1 MNGSAIRVLVV
12 DDHKIL
18 RRGLRE
24 VIEED
29 FPQAEFAEAENS
41 QTALEKV
48 YDAKWDLVLLDVNI
62 PGRSGMDVLEEI
74 KQTQPE
80 TPVLVISA
88 YPEEDFAIRALKL
101 RAAGYLTKNCVAD
114 ELNAAV
120 RKALAGGRY
129 VTASLAERLAESMG
143 SDLLGAP
150 HELLSN
156 RELQVLR
163 LIAVGRS
170 IKEIASELS
179 LSDKTVSTYRHRI
192 AEKMGLGSNVEL
204 TRYALQHRL
213 VE

>member
-1 MNGSAIRVLVV
+1 VLVV

-29 FPQAEFAEAENS
+29 FPDAEFAEAEDS

-48 YDAKWDLVLLDVNI
+48 YEAKWDLILLDVNI
-62 PGRSGMDVLEEI
+62 PGRSGMDVLAEI
-74 KQTQPE
+74 KHTQPE

-129 VTASLAERLAESMG
+129 VTASLAEKLAESMG
-143 SDLLGAP
+143 SDLATAP
-150 HELLSN
+150 HDLLSN

-179 LSDKTVSTYRHRI
+179 LSDKTVSTYRVRI
-192 AEKMGLGSNVEL
+192 AEKLGVSSNVEL

>member
-1 MNGSAIRVLVV
+1 MSATAIRVLVV

-29 FPQAEFAEAENS
+29 FPDAEFAEAENS

-48 YDAKWDLVLLDVNI
+48 YAAKWDLVLLDVNI
-62 PGRSGMDVLEEI
+62 PGRSGMDVLVEI

-143 SDLLGAP
+143 SDLAAAP

-163 LIAVGRS
+163 LIAIGRS
-170 IKEIASELS
+170 IKEIAAELS
-179 LSDKTVSTYRHRI
+179 LSDKTVSTYRVRI
-192 AEKMGLGSNVEL
+192 AEKMGLSSNVDL

>member
-1 MNGSAIRVLVV
+1 MNGSPIRVLVV

-24 VIEED
+24 LIEED
-29 FPQAEFAEAENS
+29 FPDAEFGEAENS
-41 QTALEKV
+41 QTALEQV
-48 YDAKWDLVLLDVNI
+48 YRAKWDLVLLDVNI
-62 PGRSGMDVLEEI
+62 PGRSGMDVLIEI

-80 TPVLVISA
+80 TPVLVVSA

-143 SDLLGAP
+143 SDLAGPP
-150 HELLSN
+150 HDLLSN

-192 AEKMGLGSNVEL
+192 AEKMGLNSNVEL

>member
-1 MNGSAIRVLVV
+1 MSATAIRVLVV

-29 FPQAEFAEAENS
+29 FPDAEFAEAEDS

-48 YDAKWDLVLLDVNI
+48 YEAKWDLILLDVNI
-62 PGRSGMDVLEEI
+62 PGRSGMDVLAEI

-129 VTASLAERLAESMG
+129 VTASLAEKLAESMG
-143 SDLLGAP
+143 SDLATAP
-150 HELLSN
+150 HDLLSN

-179 LSDKTVSTYRHRI
+179 LSDKTVSTYRVRI
-192 AEKMGLGSNVEL
+192 ADKLGVSSNVEL

>member
-1 MNGSAIRVLVV
+1 MNATAIRVLVV

-29 FPQAEFAEAENS
+29 FPDAEFAEAEDS

-48 YDAKWDLVLLDVNI
+48 YEAKWDLILLDVNI
-62 PGRSGMDVLEEI
+62 PGRSGMDVLAEI

-129 VTASLAERLAESMG
+129 VTASLAEKLAESMG
-143 SDLLGAP
+143 SDLATAP
-150 HELLSN
+150 HDLLSN

-179 LSDKTVSTYRHRI
+179 LSDKTVSTYRVRI
-192 AEKMGLGSNVEL
+192 ADKLGVSSNVEL

>member
-1 MNGSAIRVLVV
+1 MSAIRVLVV
-12 DDHKIL
+12 DDHKIV

-29 FPQAEFAEAENS
+29 FPDAEFAEAENS
-41 QTALEKV
+41 QTALEQV
-48 YDAKWDLVLLDVNI
+48 YAAKWDLILLDVNI
-62 PGRSGMDVLEEI
+62 PGRSGMDVLGEI
-74 KQTQPE
+74 RQTQPQ

-101 RAAGYLTKNCVAD
+101 RASGYLTKSCVAD
-114 ELNAAV
+114 ELNAAI

-143 SDLLGAP
+143 SDLAGVP
-150 HELLSN
+150 HDLLSN

-170 IKEIASELS
+170 IKEIAGELS

>member
-1 MNGSAIRVLVV
+1 MNSTAIRVLIV

-29 FPQAEFAEAENS
+29 FPEAEFAEADSS

-48 YDAKWDLVLLDVNI
+48 YAGKWDLVLLDVNI
-62 PGRSGMDVLEEI
+62 PGRSGMDVLAEI

-101 RAAGYLTKNCVAD
+101 SAAGYLTKNCVAD

-120 RKALAGGRY
+120 RKALSGGRY

-143 SDLLGAP
+143 SDLATEL
-150 HELLSN
+150 HERLSN
-156 RELQVLR
+156 RELQVMR

-179 LSDKTVSTYRHRI
+179 LSDKTVSTYRVRI
-192 AEKMGLGSNVEL
+192 GEKTGLSSSVEL
-204 TRYALQHRL
+204 TRYALQHGL